1 MSTVTGMGFRNLIG
15 RAFARQCVT
24 NELRRKFM
32 EFRIPELQGI
42 SYIEKIIQSYW
53 YSWALCRFVWNL
65 TTSKAS
71 VYPAGRLRHRG
82 LQGVDR

>member
-53 YSWALCRFVWNL
+53 YSWPCRGKCRNDAIAIN
-65 TTSKAS
+65 SE
-71 VYPAGRLRHRG
+71 RLLRQFR
-82 LQGVDR
+82 VRV